1 MSKFVELSHKV
12 NGKKFFIN
20 TEYVTNVHQHSDGA
34 TVVCLMP
41 HLESSVDPDNVALPP
56 FIAIVEGDLD
66 EVMAKLN
73 G

>member
-1 MSKFVELSHKV
+1 MSKFVEFAHKI

-20 TEYVTNVHQHSDGA
+20 TEYVTNVHQHSEGA

-41 HLESSVDPDNVALPP
+41 HLESDTNPENMALPP
-56 FIAIVEGDLD
+56 FVAIVEGDLE